1 MRLARPREPR
11 NVDPAEA
18 RASRRAF
25 VGGLASLGVAAL
37 LAPREALAFARGERV
52 LSFFHTHTSE
62 RLTVPYFADGNYLAG
77 GLARLDAFLRDFRTG
92 EEHAIDPGL
101 FDILFRLREATGTR
115 SPFHVISGYRS
126 PATNARLRR
135 AGRGVAKRSLHV
147 DGKAID
153 IRLSDVKSSVLR
165 DAALELARGGVGY
178 YQKSDFVHVDTG
190 RVRRW

>member
-1 MRLARPREPR
+1 MRLRKR
-11 NVDPAEA
+11 AEEA
-18 RASRRAF
+18 VRGQEATPVSRRLF
-25 VGGLASLGVAAL
+25 LGGLASLTGAAL
-37 LAPREALAFARGERV
+37 LAPHEALAFAREERV

-62 RLTVPYFADGNYLAG
+62 RLTIPYFADGDYLAR
-77 GLARLDAFLRDFRTG
+77 GLARLDQFLCDFRTG

-101 FDILFRLREATGTR
+101 FDILFRLREATGTKG
-115 SPFHVISGYRS
+115 PFHVISGYRS

-135 AGRGVAKRSLHV
+135 AGRGVAKRSLHM

-153 IRLSDVKSSVLR
+153 IRLSDVRSSVLR